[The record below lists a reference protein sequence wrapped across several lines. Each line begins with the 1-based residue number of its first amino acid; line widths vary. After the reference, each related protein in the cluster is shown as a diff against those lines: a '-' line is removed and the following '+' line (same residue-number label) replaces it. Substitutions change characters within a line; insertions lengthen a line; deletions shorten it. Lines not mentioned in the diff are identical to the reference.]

1 MREREHEHDEQR
13 ERVHGH
19 ASANVAAEQWASSA
33 GNVAVQAAVR
43 SAGLPTR
50 ANAGL
55 DRLLAR
61 APAARIQRQEA
72 DEEEEAAPA
81 PAPAEA
87 EAAPAPE
94 HVADLPEVPS
104 GPVAEKLM
112 GQEDE
117 EVELPE

>member
-1 MREREHEHDEQR
+1 MREREHEHDEQQ

-19 ASANVAAEQWASSA
+19 VSADAAAEQWSSSA

-43 SAGLPTR
+43 SAVLPTR

-61 APAARIQRQEA
+61 APAARVQRQEA
-72 DEEEEAAPA
+72 DEEEEPPA
-81 PAPAEA
+81 PAAAEA
-87 EAAPAPE
+87 EGAPAPE
-94 HVADLPEVPS
+94 QVADLPEVPS

-112 GQEDE
+112 GHEDE

>member
-1 MREREHEHDEQR
+1 MREREHGRDEAQ

-19 ASANVAAEQWASSA
+19 GDAAAASEQWASSA

-43 SAGLPTR
+43 SAALPTR

-61 APAARIQRQEA
+61 APAARLQRQEA
-72 DEEEEAAPA
+72 EEEEEEPPA
-81 PAPAEA
+81 PAPAET

-112 GQEDE
+112 GHEDE

>member
-13 ERVHGH
+13 DRVRVHG
-19 ASANVAAEQWASSA
+19 SPIAAGQDWASSA

-43 SAGLPTR
+43 SAVLPTR

-61 APAARIQRQEA
+61 APAARLQRQEE
-72 DEEEEAAPA
+72 DEEEEHAAPTSA
-81 PAPAEA
+81 DA

-94 HVADLPEVPS
+94 QVADLPEVPS

-112 GQEDE
+112 GHEDE
-117 EVELPE
+117 DVELPE